1 MNVYNIKDI
10 NSLYEKIKIGNEIY
24 KCSLGFSKDYPN
36 FLEWYMKHLIESI
49 ITNNRTILY
58 VKDNNNIIAFSLL
71 KKKDEKKICTI
82 FVNENYRNRKIGTK
96 LLLESFKYLGTTK
109 PLITIRDYK
118 INFFK
123 SIIEKYNWSMDEELV
138 DYYGKNTKEYCFN
151 KIRY

>member
-1 MNVYNIKDI
+1 
-10 NSLYEKIKIGNEIY
+10 
-24 KCSLGFSKDYPN
+24 
-36 FLEWYMKHLIESI
+36 MKHLIESR

-71 KKKDEKKICTI
+71 KRKDEKKICTI

-118 INFFK
+118 INYFK

-151 KIRY
+151 KIRYWHEEI